1 MLFLYICS
9 RHKSIHLAFIKASN
23 YYMRKLIPFILFYYS
38 VIFSMAQNSIN
49 GNITD
54 ESGNPAIGT
63 TIIIEGTTIGTT
75 ADISGNYYLSNIPI
89 GTQTLV
95 FSFIGYNTIKHTVEI
110 HENKQL
116 TFNTTIRPDNLLL
129 EQVVVVGYGT
139 QIKREISS
147 AVVSIKAEE
156 LENKPN
162 NNFSSSLQGKAA
174 GVQITTDNGM
184 AGAPTS
190 IRIRGI
196 NTLSGGAEPLYVID
210 GVPVLN
216 EDISESASR
225 FGYNTTPLSLINPND
240 IEDITILK
248 DASATAIYGARGAN
262 GVILITTKSGKSGKP
277 KLNFSYNTGIST
289 ETNRLE
295 MLNSNQYVDLYKQAW
310 INDENNIED
319 LTHINGI
326 HLDSIANTD
335 WIDEALQ
342 TGQFH
347 DANLSF
353 SGGNKTFNYYLGS
366 SFKSQTT
373 FIKGNEFQRGT
384 IKGTIN
390 YIANKKL
397 NMGGNISVGR
407 TDNKY
412 VKTGASGG
420 LGRAQSDALPIYP
433 LYSDDGSYY
442 WWDDGGLQNL
452 NPLAEA
458 NLLDNRNRSYR
469 YLNNLN
475 ISYDITKNIKFKNE
489 IGLDIINQNEKFYTP
504 KEITLKEDSNG
515 VRLSSLEER
524 KIKYTTWNYNS
535 TLQFNKEYSKNK
547 KLSLL
552 GGFSTQHSL
561 ENYSYDR
568 VSDPNLEY
576 YSDVKN
582 ALYQEFSTSGKGQE
596 YSIMSL
602 FSRVNYTI
610 KEKYLFQISYRTDGS
625 SRFGTDNKFGHFGAL
640 SCGWIISDEN
650 FLKDNNWISFLKLR
664 SSAGTRGNDNIGN
677 FNQYSFY
684 SPNQDYAGQDGIGPD
699 NPSVS
704 NLRWETVLTS
714 DLGLDFGILKNRI
727 SGTLEYY
734 YTKSSDVLIS
744 NSPLSP
750 SSGYTSVTKN
760 LGEVKSNGWE
770 FQITTHNLSPQ
781 SKFKW
786 KTNFNISHYTN
797 EVLDLGGVNEVAGT
811 NFGENRAIVGQPV
824 GVFFLAEFAGIDTE
838 TGDELIYDLEG
849 EKVVLNATNSVSERK
864 VMGKP
869 YPDFY
874 GGINNSFEYKNFGI
888 DIFFVFN
895 QGQMIYDDHGK
906 RQLGNMGFGWN
917 QDIRTLDYWQENG
930 DITNV
935 PTLSLTENRDI
946 NSSRHLYDASY
957 IRLRNLSV
965 HYKLSDKICNKLNIG
980 NLKFF
985 LSAQNLAVWTKYK
998 GWDPEVNREGSGA
1011 ITQGVTY
1018 LSPPQAKVFT
1028 TGINITF

>member
-1 MLFLYICS
+1 
-9 RHKSIHLAFIKASN
+9 
-23 YYMRKLIPFILFYYS
+23 
-38 VIFSMAQNSIN
+38 MAQNSIS
-49 GNITD
+49 GNIID
-54 ESGNPAIGT
+54 ENGEPAIGT
-63 TIIIEGTTIGTT
+63 TIIIEGTAIGTT
-75 ADISGNYYLSNIPI
+75 ADISGNYYLNNIPI

-95 FSFIGYNTIKHTVEI
+95 ISFIGYNTIKHTIEI
-110 HENKQL
+110 MENEKL
-116 TFNTTIRPDNLLL
+116 SFNTTIQPDNMLLD
-129 EQVVVVGYGT
+129 QVVVVGYGT

-156 LENKPN
+156 IENKPN

-225 FGYNTTPLSLINPND
+225 FGYNTSPLSLINPND

-248 DASATAIYGARGAN
+248 DASATAIYGSRGAN
-262 GVILITTKSGKSGKP
+262 GVILITTKSGKSGKT

-295 MLNSNQYVDLYKQAW
+295 ILNSNQYVDLYKQAW
-310 INDENNIED
+310 INDGNNIEN
-319 LTHINGI
+319 LTHINGV

-335 WIDEALQ
+335 WIDEVLR
-342 TGQFH
+342 TGQFNE
-347 DANLSF
+347 ANLSF
-353 SGGNKTFNYYLGS
+353 TGGNKTFNYYLGS
-366 SFKSQTT
+366 SFKKQTT
-373 FIKGNEFQRGT
+373 FIKGNDFQRGT
-384 IKGTIN
+384 IKGNIN
-390 YIANKKL
+390 YKASNKL
-397 NMGGNISVGR
+397 NIGGNISIGR

-412 VKTGASGG
+412 AKTGSSGG

-433 LYSDDGSYY
+433 VYNNDGSYY
-442 WWDDGGLQNL
+442 WWDNGGVQNL
-452 NPLAEA
+452 NPVAEA

-475 ISYDITKNIKFKNE
+475 ISYDINKNIKFKND

-515 VRLSSLEER
+515 IMLSSLEER

-535 TLQFNKEYSKNK
+535 TLQFNKQYSDNK

-552 GGFSTQHSL
+552 AGFSTQHSL
-561 ENYSYDR
+561 ENYSYER
-568 VSDPNLEY
+568 VSDPNLEFN
-576 YSDVKN
+576 SDLNN

-596 YSIMSL
+596 YRIMSL
-602 FSRVNYTI
+602 FSRINYTLY
-610 KEKYLFQISYRTDGS
+610 KKYLFQISYRTDGS
-625 SRFGTDNKFGHFGAL
+625 SRFGIDNKFGHFGAL

-650 FLKDNNWISFLKLR
+650 FLKDNNWVSFMKLR

-684 SPNQDYAGQDGIGPD
+684 SANQDYAGQNGIGPD

-704 NLRWETVLTS
+704 NLRWETVFTS
-714 DLGLDFGILKNRI
+714 DLGLDFGFFKNRI

-734 YTKSSDVLIS
+734 YTKSTDVLIS

-770 FQITTHNLSPQ
+770 LQITTHNLSPQ
-781 SKFKW
+781 SKLKW

-811 NFGENRAIVGQPV
+811 NYGENRAIVGQPV
-824 GVFFLAEFAGIDTE
+824 GVFFLAEFAGVDTE
-838 TGDELIYDLEG
+838 TGEELIYDLDG
-849 EKVVLNATNSVSERK
+849 NIIVLNATNSVSERK

-874 GGINNSFEYKNFGI
+874 GGINNSFEYKNFGV
-888 DIFFVFN
+888 DIFFVFS

-917 QDIRTLDYWQENG
+917 QDIRSLDYWQENG

-935 PTLSLTENRDI
+935 PTLSLTENRDV
-946 NSSRHLYDASY
+946 NSSRHLYDGSY
-957 IRLRNLSV
+957 VRLRNLII
-965 HYKLSDKICNKLNIG
+965 HYKLSDRICHKLKVS
-980 NLKFF
+980 NLKIF
-985 LSAQNLAVWTKYK
+985 LSAQNLYVWTKYK

-1011 ITQGVTY
+1011 ITQGVSY

>member
-1 MLFLYICS
+1 
-9 RHKSIHLAFIKASN
+9 
-23 YYMRKLIPFILFYYS
+23 
-38 VIFSMAQNSIN
+38 MAQNSIS
-49 GNITD
+49 GNIID
-54 ESGNPAIGT
+54 ENGDPAIGT
-63 TIIIEGTTIGTT
+63 TIIIEGTAIGTT
-75 ADISGNYYLSNIPI
+75 ADISGNYYLNNIPV

-95 FSFIGYNTIKHTVEI
+95 ISFIGYNTIKQTIEI
-110 HENKQL
+110 MENEKL
-116 TFNTTIRPDNLLL
+116 SFNATIQPDNMLLD
-129 EQVVVVGYGT
+129 QVVVVGYGT

-156 LENKPN
+156 IENKPN

-210 GVPVLN
+210 GVPILN
-216 EDISESASR
+216 EDISEAASR
-225 FGYNTTPLSLINPND
+225 FGYNTSPLSLINPND

-248 DASATAIYGARGAN
+248 DASATAIYGSRGAN
-262 GVILITTKSGKSGKP
+262 GVILITTKSGKSGKT

-295 MLNSNQYVDLYKQAW
+295 ILNSNQYVDLYKQAW
-310 INDENNIED
+310 INDGNNID
-319 LTHINGI
+319 NLTHINGI

-335 WIDEALQ
+335 WIDEVLR
-342 TGQFH
+342 TGQFN

-353 SGGNKTFNYYLGS
+353 TGGNKTFNYYLGS
-366 SFKSQTT
+366 SFKKQTT
-373 FIKGNEFQRGT
+373 FIKGNNFQRGT
-384 IKGTIN
+384 IKGNIN
-390 YIANKKL
+390 YNANQKL
-397 NMGGNISVGR
+397 NIGGNISIGR

-412 VKTGASGG
+412 AKTGSSGG

-433 LYSDDGSYY
+433 VYNNDGSYY
-442 WWDDGGLQNL
+442 WWDNGGVQNL
-452 NPLAEA
+452 NPVAEA

-475 ISYDITKNIKFKNE
+475 ISYDINKNIKFKND
-489 IGLDIINQNEKFYTP
+489 IGIDIINQNERFYTP

-515 VRLSSLEER
+515 IRLSSLEER

-535 TLQFNKEYSKNK
+535 TLQFNKQYSNNK
-547 KLSLL
+547 KISLL
-552 GGFSTQHSL
+552 AGFSTQHSL
-561 ENYSYDR
+561 ENYSYER
-568 VSDPNLEY
+568 VSDPNLEFN
-576 YSDVKN
+576 SDLNNV
-582 ALYQEFSTSGKGQE
+582 LYQEFFTSGKGQE
-596 YSIMSL
+596 YRIMSL
-602 FSRVNYTI
+602 FSRINYTLY
-610 KEKYLFQISYRTDGS
+610 EKYLFQISYRTDGS
-625 SRFGTDNKFGHFGAL
+625 SRFGIDNKFGHFGAL

-650 FLKDNNWISFLKLR
+650 FLKDNNWISFMKLR

-684 SPNQDYAGQDGIGPD
+684 SANQDYAGQNGIGPD

-704 NLRWETVLTS
+704 NLRWETVFTS
-714 DLGLDFGILKNRI
+714 DLGLDFGFLKNRI

-734 YTKSSDVLIS
+734 YTKSTDVLIS

-770 FQITTHNLSPQ
+770 LQITTHNLSPQ
-781 SKFKW
+781 SKLKW
-786 KTNFNISHYTN
+786 KTNFNVSHYTN

-811 NFGENRAIVGQPV
+811 NYGENRAIVGQPV
-824 GVFFLAEFAGIDTE
+824 GVFFLAEFAGIDIE
-838 TGDELIYDLEG
+838 TGEELIYDLEG
-849 EKVVLNATNSVSERK
+849 NIIVLNATNSVSERK

-874 GGINNSFEYKNFGI
+874 GGINNSFEYKNLGI
-888 DIFFVFN
+888 DIFFVFS

-917 QDIRTLDYWQENG
+917 QDIRSLNYWQENG

-946 NSSRHLYDASY
+946 NSSRHLYDGSY
-957 IRLRNLSV
+957 VRLRNLSV
-965 HYKLSDKICNKLNIG
+965 HYKFSDRICHKLKVS
-980 NLKFF
+980 NLKIF
-985 LSAQNLAVWTKYK
+985 LSAQNLYVWTKYK

-1011 ITQGVTY
+1011 ITQGVSY